1 MPYVL
6 LCFRNLSRRETGICD
21 PITFSGLDLLC
32 FSAPSCQSPSLRGT
46 EASATPWPLAF
57 VLVEIFLLLEIR
69 LTTACGTSRVESQ
82 WYAVLGVAAKEIGK
96 VGVAHGHG
104 DDHAAT

>member
-1 MPYVL
+1 MCYSASEPIPEGNRYARSHHFLRVRSPLFLCSVL
-6 LCFRNLSRRETGICD
+6 PVSIFAG
-21 PITFSGLDLLC
+21 
-32 FSAPSCQSPSLRGT
+32 AT

-57 VLVEIFLLLEIR
+57 VLVEIVLLLEIR

-82 WYAVLGVAAKEIGK
+82 WYAVLGVAAKEIRK

-104 DDHAAT
+104 DDHATT

>member
-6 LCFRNLSRRETGICD
+6 LCFGTYPGGKPVYCD

-32 FSAPSCQSPSLRGT
+32 FSGSPCQSPSLRRT